1 MSSFCLNFPHLLAT
15 SWWSISLNSPLSF
28 FLQHMIDLQL
38 SSARSSSR
46 NSQRWSMFLYRCS
59 RLCVGVGVV
68 WEECLTMQHSKLL
81 QSFWPCAVLEWLISA
96 MSFCAPLKDR
106 RIENKSSRHWLTKW
120 LPFRIIIRYLKSL
133 AVHRACGHPNWTYS
147 SLESDDLFT
156 GSGLKM
162 TECWL
167 VEIVGNHFDLIV
179 YLLLIG
185 EAGLILA
192 RDWPRKT

>member
-1 MSSFCLNFPHLLAT
+1 MSSFSLNFPHLLAT

-59 RLCVGVGVV
+59 RLCMGVRVIC
-68 WEECLTMQHSKLL
+68 EECLTMQHSRPLH
-81 QSFWPCAVLEWLISA
+81 SVWPCAVLEGLISA
-96 MSFCAPLKDR
+96 MSFCGRPKQR
-106 RIENKSSRHWLTKW
+106 VNRSSRQWLTDW
-120 LPFRIIIRYLKSL
+120 LRFRIIIRYLKSL

-156 GSGLKM
+156 G
-162 TECWL
+162 
-167 VEIVGNHFDLIV
+167 
-179 YLLLIG
+179 
-185 EAGLILA
+185 
-192 RDWPRKT
+192 